1 MKRSA
6 FTLIEMMIVMS
17 ILALALT
24 VTGIQVNRF
33 LQEQRFLSEV
43 HHVVRALQSAQDL
56 MMVLGLDVQ
65 LKIADDPE
73 EKGIVY
79 GFELETKAQ
88 KSWEKIIKRPN
99 KPLKYIKAIT
109 YQSPDLHQETSS
121 QGITLQ
127 FPAGG
132 ISMSKGIL
140 ILQGTSSALEKKI
153 LLRGY
158 PYPFD
163 TQYQES
169 TGPDAFEDRRED
181 ESLKYALMQ
190 LLGKDHEEKK

>member
-24 VTGIQVNRF
+24 VTGFQVSKF

-56 MMVLGLDVQ
+56 MLVLGLDVQ
-65 LKIADDPE
+65 LKIAKDPE
-73 EKGIVY
+73 ENGIIY

-88 KSWEKIIKRPN
+88 KSWEKLIKRPN
-99 KPLKYIKAIT
+99 KPLKYIRTIT
-109 YQSPDLHQETSS
+109 FESADHGQESS
-121 QGITLQ
+121 DSSIVLN
-127 FPAGG
+127 FPSGG
-132 ISMSKGIL
+132 VSMSKGLL
-140 ILQGTSSALEKKI
+140 ILKGTSQQERKI
-153 LLRGY
+153 VLRGY

-163 TQYQES
+163 SKYQES
-169 TGPDAFEDRRED
+169 SSPDSVEERRED
-181 ESLKYALMQ
+181 QALKYALMQ
-190 LLGKDHEEKK
+190 LLGMEHEEKK